1 MLLTPNDPQGGNPM
15 KKIIVITLLSLFVLF
30 VGTSFAD
37 DEVLFG
43 PEKYSRTK
51 GKPNVFTDTFPAKA
65 DQGLRSKLT
74 VIRGDQDKGS
84 HKGRRVRSAEI
95 RLNGSK
101 VLGPKDFKGSVD
113 RIEVPVKLKTNNTI
127 SVKLKG
133 SPGSYLTVQIAYD
146 IGPPYSAKIRWTS
159 YGIPH
164 ILADDIGS
172 GSFGVGYAFASQN
185 ACILADSIIK
195 ARGERAKYFGP
206 GGNNNNVI
214 SDLFYKAMDTIQQAE
229 DAFDTLDANGK
240 AVMLG
245 FTAGYNKYLS
255 DHGLENF
262 PCDTRWIKPITVT
275 DYLTTTAVSRVLQSF
290 MSYSYYAQPSATSSA
305 KLDSDKTSIP
315 NLASI
320 PDFSDMQ
327 KASNAWALGRDKTK
341 DGTGMVLGNPHYPW
355 QGPNRFW
362 ESHLT
367 IPGVMNVYGTSLTGS
382 TRTAIGFTPYV
393 AWTHTVCTS
402 QHHTYYRLELKPG
415 SPTTY
420 MYDGGEREMT
430 SRTVSVEVLQPD
442 GSLETVTHTYYFSHF
457 GPMILIQPWSD
468 TYAWTIRSASEDMRG
483 SQERQGMFTAK
494 NMEEFKQAIAAHQAV
509 NFVNTIAVD
518 KYGVAW
524 YADTGAVP
532 NVTQAM
538 LDGGCA
544 LFGGNPQ
551 YLDGTRSECE
561 WEVDPDAAVPGNV
574 PFKNIPQLT
583 TTDYVSNSNNSY
595 WLTNVENPITLDIPN
610 RLWGRTW
617 QPPEESDI
625 GLRPRMGLKM
635 IEDEA
640 AADGKFSWEEFQ
652 AVLFNDRVLGAE
664 LLLDDLVDLCQA
676 NGASLSDEANEACD
690 VLAGWDGTCTVD
702 SVGAHIFR
710 EFMRFAPPTSLLY
723 ENQFDVN
730 DPANTPNTLN
740 VTNAVDILDALQDA
754 VDRILNAGV
763 PLDAPLGDIQFTWK
777 KGVKIPIHGG
787 GGREGAFNIVGG
799 GSLTGGTLL
808 PDQGELGGKP
818 SSSFEDQ
825 QGYLINNGSSWMMLV
840 EYTKKGPRAKGLVSY
855 SQSTDRDS
863 DHYDDQTYLFSQSK
877 WRDLLWAEKDI
888 LADPNLRIEKIT
900 YDPPKNP

>member
-1 MLLTPNDPQGGNPM
+1 MR
-15 KKIIVITLLSLFVLF
+15 KVIVITLLSLFVSF

-37 DEVLFG
+37 D
-43 PEKYSRTK
+43 
-51 GKPNVFTDTFPAKA
+51 
-65 DQGLRSKLT
+65 
-74 VIRGDQDKGS
+74 
-84 HKGRRVRSAEI
+84 
-95 RLNGSK
+95 
-101 VLGPKDFKGSVD
+101 
-113 RIEVPVKLKTNNTI
+113 
-127 SVKLKG
+127 
-133 SPGSYLTVQIAYD
+133 
-146 IGPPYSAKIRWTS
+146 IGPPYSAEIRWTS

-172 GSFGVGYAFASQN
+172 ASFGVAYAFASQN
-185 ACILADSIIK
+185 ACILADSIVK

-206 GGNNNNVI
+206 GENYANVL
-214 SDLFYKAMDTIQQAE
+214 SDLFYKAMDTMQQAKDRF
-229 DAFDTLDANGK
+229 DALDQNGK
-240 AVMLG
+240 AVIFG

-275 DYLTTTAVSRVLQSF
+275 DYLATESVSNVLQAF
-290 MSYSYYAQPSATSSA
+290 MSYSFNAQPPATSSA

-341 DGTGMVLGNPHYPW
+341 DGTGMLLANPHYPW
-355 QGPNRFW
+355 QGPNRLW

-367 IPGVMNVYGTSLTGS
+367 IPGVMNVYGTSLAGS
-382 TRTAIGFTPYV
+382 SRTAIGFTPYV

-402 QHHTYYRLELKPG
+402 QHHTYYRLQLKPG

-420 MYDGGEREMT
+420 MYDGGEREMM
-430 SRTVSVEVLQPD
+430 SRTVSIEVLVSD
-442 GSLETVTHTYYFSHF
+442 GSLKTVTRPFYFSHF
-457 GPMILIQPWSD
+457 GPIISMPGLFPWNNS
-468 TYAWTIRSASEDMRG
+468 YAWTIRSASENGRG
-483 SQERQGMFTAK
+483 HQERQGMFTAK
-494 NMEEFKQAIAAHQAV
+494 NMEEFKQAMAANPAA

-538 LDGGCA
+538 LDDGCA
-544 LFGGNPQ
+544 LAIFGGNPQ

-583 TTDYVSNSNNSY
+583 TTDSVANSNNSY

-610 RLWGRTW
+610 QLWGS
-617 QPPEESDI
+617 EESDI

-640 AADGKFSWEEFQ
+640 GPDGKFSWEEFQ
-652 AVLFNDRVLGAE
+652 AVLFNDRALGAE
-664 LLLDDLVDLCQA
+664 LLLHDLVDLCQA
-676 NGASLSDEANEACD
+676 NGATLSDEVNEACG

-702 SVGAHIFR
+702 SVGAHIFK
-710 EFMRFAPPTSLLY
+710 EFMRYAPSTSDLY
-723 ENQFDVN
+723 LNQFDVN

-740 VTNAVDILDALQDA
+740 TANADAILEALQKAVDIILD
-754 VDRILNAGV
+754 AGV

-787 GGREGAFNIVGG
+787 RSRMGAFNTVYK

-808 PDQGELGGKP
+808 PDHGELGGKP
-818 SSSFEDQ
+818 SNSFEDQ
-825 QGYLINNGSSWMMLV
+825 QGYLINRGSSWMMLV
-840 EYTKKGPRAKGLVSY
+840 EYTKEGPRAKGLLSY
-855 SQSTDRDS
+855 SQSTDPAS
-863 DHYDDQTYLFSQSK
+863 EHYDDQTYLFSQSI
-877 WRDLLWAEKDI
+877 WRDLLWTEEDI
-888 LADPNLRIEKIT
+888 LSDPNLRIETIT
-900 YDPPKNP
+900 YDPPSFSFDIDGDGDVDGSDLAEFAVGIDSGIYNEIDIADFAVEFGMTS

>member
-1 MLLTPNDPQGGNPM
+1 MRKVILT
-15 KKIIVITLLSLFVLF
+15 TLLSLFVLF

-43 PEKYSRTK
+43 PETYSRTV
-51 GKPNVFTDTFPAKA
+51 GKPNVITHTFPAIA
-65 DQGLRSKLT
+65 DQGLRFKLT
-74 VIRGDQDKGS
+74 VISGDQDKG
-84 HKGRRVRSAEI
+84 HRVRNAEI

-101 VLGPKDFKGSVD
+101 VLGPRDFKGSVD
-113 RIEVPVKLKTNNTI
+113 RIEVPVKLQTNNTI

-133 SPGSYLTVQIAYD
+133 IPGSSLTVQIAYD
-146 IGPPYSAKIRWTS
+146 VGPPYSAEIRWTS

-185 ACILADSIIK
+185 ACILADSIVK

-206 GGNNNNVI
+206 GGNNSNVI

-229 DAFDTLDANGK
+229 DSFDTLDANGK

-245 FTAGYNKYLS
+245 YTAGYNKYLS

-275 DYLTTTAVSRVLQSF
+275 DYITTTAVSRVLQAF
-290 MSYSYYAQPSATSSA
+290 MSYSFYAQPPATSSS
-305 KLDSDKTSIP
+305 KLDSGKTSIP

-320 PDFSDMQ
+320 PDFSDM
-327 KASNAWALGRDKTK
+327 KNASNAWALGRDMTE
-341 DGTGMVLGNPHYPW
+341 DGTGMLLGNPHYPW
-355 QGPNRFW
+355 QGTNRFW
-362 ESHLT
+362 GSHLT
-367 IPGVMNVYGTSLTGS
+367 IPGVMNVYGTSLMGS
-382 TRTAIGFTPYV
+382 SRTAIGFTPYV
-393 AWTHTVCTS
+393 AWTHTVTTS
-402 QHHTYYRLELKPG
+402 QHHTYYRLQLKPG

-420 MYDGGEREMT
+420 IYDEEEIEMT
-430 SRTVSVEVLQPD
+430 ARTVSVEVLQPD
-442 GSLETVTHTYYFSHF
+442 GSLETVTHTFYFSHF
-457 GPMILIQPWSD
+457 GPMISVPISWGD
-468 TYAWTIRSASEDMRG
+468 DYAWTLRSASENMRG

-518 KYGVAW
+518 KYGEAW

-538 LDGGCA
+538 LDDGCA
-544 LFGGNPQ
+544 LAIFGSNPQ

-574 PFKNIPQLT
+574 PFKNIPQFN
-583 TTDYVSNSNNSY
+583 TTDYVANSNNSY
-595 WLTNVENPITLDIPN
+595 WLTNVEQPITLGIPN
-610 RLWGRTW
+610 RLWGS
-617 QPPEESDI
+617 EESNI
-625 GLRPRMGLKM
+625 GLRPRMSLKM
-635 IEDEA
+635 IKDA
-640 AADGKFSWEEFQ
+640 AGPDGKFSWEEFQ

-676 NGASLSDEANEACD
+676 NDLTLSDEVNEACD
-690 VLAGWDGTCTVD
+690 VLAGWDGTSTVA

-710 EFMRFAPPTSLLY
+710 EFMRYAPSTSDLY
-723 ENQFDVN
+723 LNQFDVN

-740 VTNAVDILDALQDA
+740 TANADDILEALQEA
-754 VDRILNAGV
+754 VDRILGAGV
-763 PLDAPLGDIQFTWK
+763 PLDSPLGDIQFTWK

-787 GGREGAFNIVGG
+787 GGREGTFNVVGG

-818 SSSFEDQ
+818 SSSFQDQ

-840 EYTKKGPRAKGLVSY
+840 EYTTEGPRAKGLISY
-855 SQSTDRDS
+855 SQSTDRAS
-863 DHYDDQTYLFSQSK
+863 EHYDDQTYLFSQSN
-877 WRDLLWAEKDI
+877 WRDLLWTEEDI
-888 LADPNLRIEKIT
+888 LSDPNLRIEIIT
-900 YDPPKNP
+900 YDPPENL

>member
-1 MLLTPNDPQGGNPM
+1 MR
-15 KKIIVITLLSLFVLF
+15 KSIVIALLSLFMLF
-30 VGTSFAD
+30 AGTSFAD
-37 DEVLFG
+37 DEFLFG
-43 PEKYSRTK
+43 PEEYNRTWLK
-51 GKPNVFTDTFPAKA
+51 PFWKPNVYTDTFPAEP
-65 DQGLRSKLT
+65 DQGLRYKLI
-74 VIRGDQDKGS
+74 VMNGKQDGAHRWWKR
-84 HKGRRVRSAEI
+84 RRVSSAVI
-95 RLNGSK
+95 KLNGSR
-101 VLGPKDFKGSVD
+101 VLGSWDINPW
-113 RIEVPVKLKTNNTI
+113 IEKIEIPIKIEEDNKLSIKI
-127 SVKLKG
+127 RG
-133 SPGSYLTVQIAYD
+133 IPGSYLTVQIAYD
-146 IGPPYSAKIRWTS
+146 LGPPYRAKIRWTS

-172 GSFGVGYAFASQN
+172 ASFGVAYALASQN

-206 GGNNNNVI
+206 GVNNDNVI
-214 SDLFYKAMDTIQQAE
+214 SDLFYKAMDTMQQAKDGF
-229 DAFDTLDANGK
+229 DALDPNGK

-255 DHGLENF
+255 DRGLENF

-290 MSYSYYAQPSATSSA
+290 MRYSYYAQPPTTSSA
-305 KLDSDKTSIP
+305 KIDSDKTSMP
-315 NLASI
+315 NLALI
-320 PDFSDMQ
+320 PDFNDM
-327 KASNAWALGRDKTK
+327 KGASNAWALGRDITE

-402 QHHTYYRLELKPG
+402 QHHTYYLLQLKPG

-420 MYDGGEREMT
+420 MYDGDEKEMT

-442 GSLETVTHTYYFSHF
+442 GSLQTVTRTFYFSHF
-457 GPMILIQPWSD
+457 GPIIVIPGLFPWNDS
-468 TYAWTIRSASEDMRG
+468 YAWTIRSASENMRG

-494 NMEEFKQAIAAHQAV
+494 NIDEFKQAIAAHQSV

-518 KYGVAW
+518 KDGVAW

-538 LDGGCA
+538 LDNGCA
-544 LFGGNPQ
+544 LAMFGGNPQ
-551 YLDGTRSECE
+551 FLDGSRSECE
-561 WEVDPDAAVPGNV
+561 WEVDPDAAIPGNV

-583 TTDYVSNSNNSY
+583 TTDYVANSNNSY

-610 RLWGRTW
+610 QLWGRSN
-617 QPPEESDI
+617 QPPEESNI

-635 IEDEA
+635 IKDEA
-640 AADGKFSWEEFQ
+640 GPDGKFSWEEFQ

-664 LLLDDLVDLCQA
+664 LLLHDLVDLCQA
-676 NGASLSDEANEACD
+676 NSASLSPEVNEACG
-690 VLAGWDGTCTVD
+690 VLADWDGTCTVD

-710 EFMRFAPPTSLLY
+710 EFMRYAPSTSNLY
-723 ENQFDVN
+723 LNQFDVN

-740 VTNAVDILDALQDA
+740 TTNAAAILGALQMA
-754 VDRILNAGV
+754 VDRILGAGV

-787 GGREGAFNIVGG
+787 GGREGAFNIVSR
-799 GSLTGGTLL
+799 GSISGGTLL

-818 SSSFEDQ
+818 SNSFEDQ
-825 QGYLINNGSSWMMLV
+825 QGYLINSGSSWMMLV
-840 EYTKKGPRAKGLVSY
+840 EYTNEGPRAKGLVSY
-855 SQSTDRDS
+855 SQSIDRAS
-863 DHYDDQTYLFSQSK
+863 EHYDDQTYLFSQSI
-877 WRDLLWAEKDI
+877 WRDLLWTEEDI
-888 LADPNLRIEKIT
+888 MSDPNLRIETIT